1 METSIL
7 GCGWLGHSLGKHLVK
22 KGHLVKGSTT
32 TEEKLYELEKSGI
45 NPYRVVLNPEY
56 SGEKDFLNSDLVV
69 INIPPPKGSGEIES
83 FMASQLDSVLS
94 IMRNFSVGHVIFV
107 SSTSVFPALNRE
119 VYETDA
125 REPERE
131 AGRALLK
138 AERMI
143 MDDSSF
149 ASTIIRF
156 GGLFGYDRIPGRF
169 LAGKKGLKNG
179 EAPVNLIHRDDCIEI
194 ISRIIQQDVWREVF
208 NACADMHPTRKEFY
222 TRAAENAGLPLPEF
236 DESAG
241 LTYKIVNSDK
251 LKSTINYQFHY
262 PDPMEA
268 I

>member
-1 METSIL
+1 MEISIL
-7 GCGWLGHSLGKHLVK
+7 GCGWLGHSLGKNLVR

-45 NPYRVVLNPEY
+45 NPYRVLLNPEY
-56 SGEKDFLNSDLVV
+56 TGDKDFLNSERIV
-69 INIPPPKGSGEIES
+69 INIPPPKDSGAIES
-83 FMASQLDSVLS
+83 FMASQLGSILS
-94 IMRNFSVGHVIFV
+94 NVRNFSVSHVTFV
-107 SSTSVFPALNRE
+107 SSTSVYPGLNRE
-119 VYETDA
+119 VFEADA

-131 AGRALLK
+131 VGRALLK

-143 MDDSSF
+143 MDDTSI

-194 ISRIIQQDVWREVF
+194 IIRIIEQGVWGEVF
-208 NACADMHPTRKEFY
+208 NACADVHPTRKEFY
-222 TRAAENAGLPLPEF
+222 TRAAEKAGLPLPEF
-236 DESAG
+236 DESSG

-251 LKSTINYQFHY
+251 LKSTINYQFQY
-262 PDPMEA
+262 PDPMEV